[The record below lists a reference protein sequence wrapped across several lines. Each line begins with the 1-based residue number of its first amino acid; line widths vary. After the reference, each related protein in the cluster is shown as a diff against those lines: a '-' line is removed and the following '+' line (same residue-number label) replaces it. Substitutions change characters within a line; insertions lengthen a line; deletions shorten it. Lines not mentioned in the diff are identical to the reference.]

1 LAAVENRIR
10 HLGST
15 ELLACTV
22 QASMFPVHP
31 CVADSYLRTIL
42 FSQH

>member
-1 LAAVENRIR
+1 MNGILAAVENRIR

-22 QASMFPVHP
+22 QASMQP
-31 CVADSYLRTIL
+31 A
-42 FSQH
+42 